1 MHSSSSCA
9 PRRIFVDLGANWCN
23 TLKLYEQLPAQW
35 TRALP
40 TTRWE
45 VYAFEASPLITPF
58 VEQCAREL
66 SAGRELPVP
75 PVVPAGSTKELIKLQ
90 TQASIC
96 PSTPEALGIDVRNL
110 SAAHARQAVT
120 RQRRECAL
128 RASRRGLARLKSDPA
143 LYLPEVLAGR
153 LASAR
158 GCRRAGNHGHAMV
171 TLLPAAAGATN
182 GSMLLWGTNEDLVSG
197 GLTSERKLV
206 RLGSN
211 RARHKVPVVDVAAW
225 LLASF
230 KETDIVVLKI
240 DIEGAEH
247 ALIPRLIAS
256 NATRLLDA
264 VLWECHRVT
273 GKSSCRD
280 HQKALEMAKV
290 PIVLQEPYNFDGW
303 AGVFAPVRHRC
314 KTGYQIVP
322 GGTKGVTLSACQQ
335 RCVEMGRTCG
345 AVLHR
350 ASGGVCDLLAPGSC
364 AGARQGPC
372 MACFGTTP
380 GRCQY
385 KCLFVRTTPPPPS
398 H

>member
-1 MHSSSSCA
+1 MHRSPCA

-35 TRALP
+35 THALP
-40 TTRWE
+40 PTRWE

-75 PVVPAGSTKELIKLQ
+75 PVTPAGSTKELIRLQ

-96 PSTPEALGIDVRNL
+96 PSTPEAFGIDVRNL

-120 RQRRECAL
+120 FQRRACAL
-128 RASRRGLARLKSDPA
+128 RAARQGLARLKSNPA
-143 LYLPEVLAGR
+143 LYLPEVLSER

-158 GCRRAGNHGHAMV
+158 ACRGAGDQGGHDVV
-171 TLLPAAAGATN
+171 TLLPAAAGAKN
-182 GSMLLWGTNEDLVSG
+182 GSMLLWGTSDDLISG

-206 RLGSN
+206 RPGSM

-225 LLASF
+225 LLDSF
-230 KETDIVVLKI
+230 KVADIVVLKI

-247 ALIPRLIAS
+247 AFIPRLIAS

-264 VLWECHRVT
+264 VLWECHQVS
-273 GKSSCRD
+273 GKPSCRD
-280 HQKALEMAKV
+280 HQKALEMARV
-290 PIVLQEPYNFDGW
+290 PIVLQEPYNFAGW
-303 AGVFAPVRHRC
+303 AGAFAPIRHRC

-322 GGTKGVTLSACQQ
+322 GGTKGLTLAACQQ
-335 RCVEMGRTCG
+335 RCEETGRGCG

-350 ASGGVCDLLAPGSC
+350 ASGGVCELLVPGSC

-372 MACFGTTP
+372 MACFGTAP
-380 GRCQY
+380 GRCKY
-385 KCLFVRTTPPPPS
+385 RCLFVRTS
-398 H
+398 